1 MNFKKILFLST
12 IIYLLCSA
20 GMFTAK
26 ENTLQTGTEVI
37 LTGTIQSGLYLSRDS
52 DSEIEYMNK
61 SFNLYTDEPVN
72 VTDTSDKKKT
82 YEKITHIEII
92 NFYEFNISRKTGRKI
107 TVRGKLGVFNPRG
120 GYSRQYSTP
129 IYISI
134 IEVID

>member
-26 ENTLQTGTEVI
+26 ENTLQTGT
-37 LTGTIQSGLYLSRDS
+37 IQSGLYLSRDS
-52 DSEIEYMNK
+52 DSEIEYMNR

-92 NFYEFNISRKTGRKI
+92 NFYEFDISRITGRKI

>member
-1 MNFKKILFLST
+1 MNFKNILFLST

-26 ENTLQTGTEVI
+26 ENTLQTGT
-37 LTGTIQSGLYLSRDS
+37 IQSGLYLSRDS
-52 DSEIEYMNK
+52 DSEIEYMNR

-92 NFYEFNISRKTGRKI
+92 NFFEFDISRKTGRKI